1 MFFCVKFHELSNGT
15 FSVAIVMWGNK
26 FPPAQRT
33 FWLFS
38 HACVRALFSKIDI
51 SHGNQSTIH
60 VFCVEFEELS
70 SADFIY

>member
-1 MFFCVKFHELSNGT
+1 
-15 FSVAIVMWGNK
+15 MWGNK

-38 HACVRALFSKIDI
+38 HACVRALFPKIDI